1 MPERSPI
8 EQLNLAIDALLS
20 GKAQARLEN
29 EVAQMID
36 VAALLPALPRQE
48 FRAQLK
54 SELTKEKRM
63 PATARKITKKQPAK
77 QPAGHPT
84 VVPYIAVVQA
94 REVIDF
100 VQKTFGATGKIMGTG
115 SQGGIH
121 SEYRIGDA
129 TLMIGGGE
137 EWKNPD
143 PRPAYLH
150 VYVDDCD
157 ATYDR
162 AMKAGA
168 TSLNEPA
175 DRPYGDREAGVR
187 DAGGNTWW
195 IGQLRNR
202 TRPAGLRDVTLAF
215 EARGA
220 AEFIDFLKAA
230 FAADEVLRHEEP
242 AGTVRHAQVRVGD
255 TIVEIGEAH
264 GPWQPIKTTVFLTVP
279 DCEAVYEK
287 ALRAGAKSVSPPQQ
301 TPYGLYVA
309 TVSDDFLNTWYITS
323 APPRKSSSGQR

>member
-8 EQLNLAIDALLS
+8 EQLNLAIDALLQ
-20 GKAQARLEN
+20 GKPQPKLGR

-36 VAALLPALPRQE
+36 VAALLPDLPRQE

-54 SELTKEKRM
+54 SELTKEKAM
-63 PATARKITKKQPAK
+63 PVATETKKKPAK

-84 VVPYIAVVQA
+84 VVPYVAVVEA

-100 VQKTFGATGKIMGTG
+100 IQKAFGATGKIMGTG

-129 TLMIGGGE
+129 DLMIGGGR
-137 EWKNPD
+137 EWRNPD
-143 PRPAYLH
+143 PRPAYFH
-150 VYVDDCD
+150 IYVDDAD
-157 ATYDR
+157 AAYAR
-162 AMKAGA
+162 AMAAGA
-168 TSLNEPA
+168 TSLNPPV

-187 DAGGNTWW
+187 DVGGNTWW

-202 TRPAGLRDVTLAF
+202 TRPEGLRDATLSF
-215 EARGA
+215 VARGA
-220 AEFIDFLKAA
+220 GAFIDFLKAA
-230 FAADEVLRHEEP
+230 FAADEVMVHEEP
-242 AGTVRHAQVRVGD
+242 AGTVRHAQIRIGD

-279 DCEAVYEK
+279 NCEAVYEK
-287 ALRAGAKSVSPPQQ
+287 ALGAGAKSVSPPEH

-309 TVSDDFLNTWYITS
+309 TVSDDFENTWYITS
-323 APPRKSSSGQR
+323 APAVK